1 VKDFDFLRPGSV
13 TEAVAA
19 VADHDGAVFIGGG
32 TNLIDLMREGITRP
46 DLLVDTAGLDMTEIL
61 TTDSG
66 LVVGAGVRNTAL
78 AAHPVLR
85 QRLPFVSEA
94 LLSGASGQLR
104 NLATVGG
111 NLLQRT
117 RCLYFYDETSACNK
131 RSRGSGCDAQGGFH
145 RMGAV
150 LGASDSCSAVH
161 ASDLCVA
168 LVACDAIVHV
178 TGPAGDRTIPLSE
191 LHRLPGDTPDIETD
205 LAHGELIT
213 AVEIPFLPEGSVSS
227 YRKVRDRAS
236 YAFALVSVAAAVR
249 LEGGVIS
256 DVRLAFGG
264 VGTKPWRAT
273 LAEEVLRGAPPS
285 DAAYNKALDAELAQA
300 VPGAETEFKIGL
312 TRRTA
317 VAQLR
322 KVAERATP

>member
-1 VKDFDFLRPGSV
+1 MKDFDYVRPGSV
-13 TEAVAA
+13 AEAVAA
-19 VADHDGAVFIGGG
+19 VAAHDTAMFIGGG
-32 TNLIDLMREGITRP
+32 TNLIDLMREGIARP
-46 DLLVDTAGLDMTEIL
+46 DLLVDTGGLELTEIQ

-131 RSRGSGCDAQGGFH
+131 RTRGSGCDAQAGFH

-161 ASDLCVA
+161 PSDLCVA
-168 LVACDAIVHV
+168 LVACDSIVHV
-178 TGPAGDRTIPLSE
+178 TGPAGDRTIPLTA

-205 LAHGELIT
+205 LARGELIT
-213 AVEIPFLPEGSVSS
+213 AVEIPFLPAGTVSS

-236 YAFALVSVAAAVR
+236 YAFALVSVAAAMR
-249 LEGGVIS
+249 LDDGVIS

-264 VGTKPWRAT
+264 VGTKPWRAA
-273 LAEEVLRGAPPS
+273 LAEEVLRGAAPS
-285 DAAYNKALDAELAQA
+285 DETYAAALDAELAQA
-300 VPGAETEFKIGL
+300 VPGAETAFKIGL
-312 TRRTA
+312 TKRTA
-317 VAQLR
+317 MAQLR
-322 KVAERATP
+322 KVADRAAQ